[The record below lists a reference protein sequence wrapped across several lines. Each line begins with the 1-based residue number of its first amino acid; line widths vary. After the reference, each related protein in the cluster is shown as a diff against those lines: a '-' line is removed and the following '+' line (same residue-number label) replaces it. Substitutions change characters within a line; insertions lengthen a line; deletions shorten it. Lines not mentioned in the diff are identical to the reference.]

1 MARRLIALLASATLV
16 LALASVAVA
25 ADPNGATGHGAA
37 VSAVARAV
45 HDVQGNAHGKA
56 VSAIAKQH
64 GKAVSA
70 AAHAR
75 NEARQAAGKGN
86 NGNAG
91 GQGTGPASSKS
102 KANERG
108 HEEDLSSLEIGRVKV
123 ERDGEG

>member
-1 MARRLIALLASATLV
+1 MARRRIALLASATLV

-25 ADPNGATGHGAA
+25 ADPNGAKGHGAD

-56 VSAIAKQH
+56 VSAIAKAH

-75 NEARQAAGKGN
+75 NAERQAAGKGN
-86 NGNAG
+86 NGNASG
-91 GQGTGPASSKS
+91 KATGPANTKG

-108 HEEDLSSLEIGRVKV
+108 QAEDLSSLEIGRVKV